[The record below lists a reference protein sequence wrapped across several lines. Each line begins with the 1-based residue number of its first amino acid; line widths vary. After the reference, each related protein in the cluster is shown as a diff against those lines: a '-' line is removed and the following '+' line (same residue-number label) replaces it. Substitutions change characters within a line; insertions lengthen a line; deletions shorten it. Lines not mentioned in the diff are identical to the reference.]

1 MQRGCH
7 GIPPFGASQRREP
20 AFPDRLKGVI
30 PAMKL
35 EIGAFHV
42 TDIVFGD
49 HTGYSKGVLTVN
61 KEELLKVVH
70 EDEHITTADL
80 KIVHPGDNV
89 ILCPVKEAVEMRC
102 KVSGGHGI
110 FPGVLSQMEIAGSG
124 RTHCLQD
131 CSLLVV
137 GEHAGGFQDG
147 LIPMGGKYQHH
158 TIFGDMVNLVLV
170 ADSDEDFERREQQKK
185 NHALRWAGMRLAEYI
200 GQCVKDMEPENI
212 EVYDLPPINERGAE
226 VDKLPRVVY
235 LLQPQTQM
243 EAMGYNTLIYGWDG
257 NHILPTFMHPNEL
270 LDGCLVSGSFMPS
283 SSKISTYEFAV
294 NPMIKRLY
302 AEHGKTIN
310 FLGVVMSTLNV
321 KMDEKVRCVKMA
333 GQICRSL
340 GVDAA
345 VVVEEGYG
353 NPDVDYTA
361 MLVELERLGIKTVGL
376 SDECTGRDGASQPL
390 VSMNPATDALVS
402 TGNVSQMYEFP
413 KMEVIGELEALAR
426 DGNSGGWEGCI
437 NPDGSFVMENNGLF
451 CGNHISGYSRRSCAD
466 F

>member
-1 MQRGCH
+1 MR
-7 GIPPFGASQRREP
+7 
-20 AFPDRLKGVI
+20 
-30 PAMKL
+30 L

-42 TDIVFGD
+42 KDIKFGD
-49 HTGYSKGVLTVN
+49 KTAYEAGVLTVN
-61 KEELLKVVH
+61 KEELLKVVK
-70 EDEHITTADL
+70 EDEHITTADFR
-80 KIVHPGDNV
+80 IVHPGDNV

-110 FPGVLSQMEIAGSG
+110 FPGVLSEMEVAGSG

-131 CSLLVV
+131 CSLIVV

-147 LIPMGGKYQHH
+147 VIAMGGKYQHH

-170 ADSDEDFERREQQKK
+170 ADTDEDFERHEQQKK

-200 GQCVKDMEPENI
+200 GQCVKDLEPENI
-212 EVYDLPPINERGAE
+212 EVYDLPSIYERSAE
-226 VDKLPRVVY
+226 VNKLPRVVY
-235 LLQPQTQM
+235 VLQPQTQM

-270 LDGCLVSGSFMPS
+270 LDGCMVSGSFMPT
-283 SSKISTYEFAV
+283 SSKISTYEFAT

-302 AEHGKTIN
+302 AQHGKTIN
-310 FLGVVMSTLNV
+310 FLGVIMSTLNV

-333 GQICRSL
+333 GQIATSL
-340 GVDAA
+340 GAQAA
-345 VVVEEGYG
+345 VVAEEGYG

-390 VSMNPATDALVS
+390 VSMNPATNALVT

-413 KMEVIGELEALAR
+413 AGMEVIGELEALAR

-437 NPDGSFVMENNGLF
+437 KPDGSFVMENNGMF
-451 CGNHISGYSRRSCAD
+451 CANHISGYSMRTCAD

>member
-1 MQRGCH
+1 MQRGGH
-7 GIPPFGASQRREP
+7 GIPPFGAPQRREP

-212 EVYDLPPINERGAE
+212 EVYDLPAINERGAE

-333 GQICRSL
+333 GQICQSL

>member
-7 GIPPFGASQRREP
+7 GIPPFGAPQRREP

-170 ADSDEDFERREQQKK
+170 ADSDEDFERHEQQKK

-333 GQICRSL
+333 GQICQSL

>member
-1 MQRGCH
+1 MR
-7 GIPPFGASQRREP
+7 
-20 AFPDRLKGVI
+20 
-30 PAMKL
+30 L

-42 TDIVFGD
+42 TDIKFGD
-49 HTGYSKGVLTVN
+49 HTGYSKGILTVN
-61 KEELLKVVH
+61 KEELLKVVK

-80 KIVHPGDNV
+80 KIVHPGDDV
-89 ILCPVKEAVEMRC
+89 VLCPVKEAVEMRC

-110 FPGVLSQMEIAGSG
+110 FPGVLSEMEIAGSG

-137 GEHAGGFQDG
+137 GEHWGGFQDG
-147 LIPMGGKYQHH
+147 LIAMGGKYQHH

-170 ADSDEDFERREQQKK
+170 ADTDEEFERHEQQKK
-185 NHALRWAGMRLAEYI
+185 NHALRWAGMRLAEYV
-200 GQCVKDMEPENI
+200 GQCVKELEPENV
-212 EVYDLPPINERGAE
+212 EVYDLPALNERGPE

-270 LDGCLVSGSFMPS
+270 LDGCLVSGSFMPT

-294 NPMIKRLY
+294 NPMIKKLY
-302 AEHGKTIN
+302 EQHGKTIN

-333 GQICRSL
+333 GQICTSL

-353 NPDVDYTA
+353 NPDVD
-361 MLVELERLGIKTVGL
+361 
-376 SDECTGRDGASQPL
+376 
-390 VSMNPATDALVS
+390 
-402 TGNVSQMYEFP
+402 
-413 KMEVIGELEALAR
+413 
-426 DGNSGGWEGCI
+426 
-437 NPDGSFVMENNGLF
+437 
-451 CGNHISGYSRRSCAD
+451 
-466 F
+466 

>member
-1 MQRGCH
+1 MQRGGH
-7 GIPPFGASQRREP
+7 GIPPFGAPQRREP

-49 HTGYSKGVLTVN
+49 HTAYSKGVLTVN

-212 EVYDLPPINERGAE
+212 EVYDLPAINERGAD

-333 GQICRSL
+333 GQICQSL

>member
-7 GIPPFGASQRREP
+7 GIPPFGAPQRREP

-158 TIFGDMVNLVLV
+158 TIFGDMVNLVLI

-212 EVYDLPPINERGAE
+212 EVYDLPAINERGAD

-302 AEHGKTIN
+302 AAHGKTIN

-333 GQICRSL
+333 GQICQSL

>member
-1 MQRGCH
+1 MR
-7 GIPPFGASQRREP
+7 
-20 AFPDRLKGVI
+20 
-30 PAMKL
+30 L

-42 TDIVFGD
+42 KDIKFGD
-49 HTGYSKGVLTVN
+49 KTGYDKGILTVN
-61 KEELLKVVH
+61 KEELLKVVK

-80 KIVHPGDNV
+80 RIVHPGDEV
-89 ILCPVKEAVEMRC
+89 VLCPVKEALEMRC

-110 FPGVLSQMEIAGSG
+110 FPGVLSEMEIAGSG

-131 CSLLVV
+131 CSLIVV

-147 LIPMGGKYQHH
+147 LIAMGGQYQHH
-158 TIFGDMVNLVLV
+158 TIFGDMPNLVLV
-170 ADSDEDFERREQQKK
+170 ADTDEEFERREQQKK
-185 NHALRWAGMRLAEYI
+185 NRALRWAGMRLAEYV
-200 GQCVKDMEPENI
+200 GQCVRDLEPENI
-212 EVYDLPPINERGAE
+212 EVY
-226 VDKLPRVVY
+226 V
-235 LLQPQTQM
+235 LQPQTQM

-257 NHILPTFMHPNEL
+257 NHILPTLMHPNEL
-270 LDGCLVSGSFMPS
+270 LDGCMVSGSFMPS

-294 NPMIKRLY
+294 NPMLKRLY
-302 AEHGKTIN
+302 AEHGKSIN
-310 FLGVVMSTLNV
+310 FLGVLMSTLNV

-333 GQICRSL
+333 GEIAVNL
-340 GVDAA
+340 GAKGA

-390 VSMNPATDALVS
+390 VSMNPATDALVT
-402 TGNVSQMYEFP
+402 TGNVSQMYTFP
-413 KMEVIGELEALAR
+413 RMEVIGELEALAR

-437 NPDGSFVMENNGLF
+437 DPDGSFVMENNGMF
-451 CGNHISGYSRRSCAD
+451 CANHISGYSRRTCAD

>member
-1 MQRGCH
+1 MR
-7 GIPPFGASQRREP
+7 
-20 AFPDRLKGVI
+20 
-30 PAMKL
+30 L

-42 TDIVFGD
+42 KDIIFGEK
-49 HTGYSKGVLTVN
+49 TFYQAGVLTLN
-61 KEELLKVVH
+61 KDELLNVVK

-110 FPGVLSQMEIAGSG
+110 FPGVLSEMEVAGSG

-131 CSLLVV
+131 CSLIVV

-147 LIPMGGKYQHH
+147 VIAMGGKYQHH
-158 TIFGDMVNLVLV
+158 TIFGDMPNLVLV
-170 ADSDEDFERREQQKK
+170 ADTDEDFERHEQQKK

-200 GQCVKDMEPENI
+200 GQCVKDLEPENI
-212 EVYDLPPINERGAE
+212 EVYDLPSIPERSEE
-226 VDKLPRVVY
+226 VKQLPGVLYV
-235 LLQPQTQM
+235 LQPQSQM
-243 EAMGYNTLIYGWDG
+243 ETMGYNTLIYGWDA

-270 LDGCLVSGSFMPS
+270 LDGCMVSGSFMPT

-302 AEHGKTIN
+302 AQHGKTIN
-310 FLGVVMSTLNV
+310 FLGVLMSTLNV

-333 GQICRSL
+333 GQIATSL
-340 GVDAA
+340 GAH
-345 VVVEEGYG
+345 
-353 NPDVDYTA
+353 YTA

-390 VSMNPATDALVS
+390 VSMNPATNALVT

-413 KMEVIGELEALAR
+413 AGMEVIGELEALAR

-437 NPDGSFVMENNGLF
+437 KPDGSFVMENNGMF
-451 CGNHISGYSRRSCAD
+451 CANHISGYSVRTCAD

>member
-1 MQRGCH
+1 MR
-7 GIPPFGASQRREP
+7 
-20 AFPDRLKGVI
+20 
-30 PAMKL
+30 L

-42 TDIVFGD
+42 KDIQFGD
-49 HTGYSKGVLTVN
+49 KIGYDKGILTVN

-70 EDEHITTADL
+70 EDEHITTAEFH
-80 KIVHPGDNV
+80 IVRPGDEV
-89 ILCPVKEAVEMRC
+89 VLCPVKEALEMRC

-137 GEHAGGFQDG
+137 GAHAGGFQDG
-147 LIPMGGKYQHH
+147 LLAMGGKYQHH
-158 TIFGDMVNLVLV
+158 TIFGGMPNLVLV
-170 ADSDEDFERREQQKK
+170 ADTDEEFERREQQKK
-185 NHALRWAGMRLAEYI
+185 NRALRWAGMRLAEYI
-200 GQCVKDMEPENI
+200 GQCVRDLEPENI
-212 EVYDLPPINERGAE
+212 EVYELPPIPDRSDA
-226 VDKLPRVVY
+226 VKALPGVLYV
-235 LLQPQTQM
+235 LQPQTQM

-257 NHILPTFMHPNEL
+257 NHILPTLMHPNEL
-270 LDGCLVSGSFMPS
+270 LDGCMVSGSFMPS

-294 NPMIKRLY
+294 NPMLKKLY

-310 FLGVVMSTLNV
+310 FLGVLMSTLNV

-333 GQICRSL
+333 GQIATIL
-340 GVDAA
+340 GAKGA

-413 KMEVIGELEALAR
+413 KMKVLGELEALAR

-451 CGNHISGYSRRSCAD
+451 CGNHISGYSMRTCAD